1 MKPRMPARLAISAV
15 TMVSLSFAGAIT
27 VSAAPPANDDFDT
40 ATIISALPFTDVV
53 DTTEA
58 TTAADDP
65 VPSCVIGS
73 VQATVWYSL
82 TPSNA
87 MRIRMD
93 TSGSNY
99 YAVAVAYTGTRG
111 ALSEISCGLPL
122 LTLDVTAGV
131 TYSFMVFPLPGT
143 PPGLLSIN
151 VQEIA
156 PVTVSVAINATG
168 LVNPTTGVAT
178 VSGTITC
185 SPGAITLEGMPGPST
200 LQQLFAHRV
209 VISGYF
215 NFPVTA
221 CTGEAIAWS
230 VTVTGTNG
238 LFAPGAAQ
246 ADVIVEACS
255 FITGECVFG
264 SADARIRLKASRS

>member
-1 MKPRMPARLAISAV
+1 MPTRLAISAV
-15 TMVSLSFAGAIT
+15 TIASLSFAGAIN

-40 ATIISALPFTDVV
+40 ATIVSALPFTDVV
-53 DTTEA
+53 DTAEA

-65 VPSCVIGS
+65 VPSSSCVIGS
-73 VQATVWYSL
+73 AQATVWYSL

-87 MRIRMD
+87 MRIRID
-93 TSGSNY
+93 TSASNY
-99 YAVAVAYTGTRG
+99 YAVVAAYTGTRG

-221 CTGEAIAWS
+221 CTGEAIDWS
-230 VTVTGTNG
+230 VAVTGTNG
-238 LFAPGAAQ
+238 RFAPGAAQ
-246 ADVIVEACS
+246 TNVIVEACS
-255 FITGECVFG
+255 SITGECVFG
-264 SADARIRLKASRS
+264 SADATIRLKASRT